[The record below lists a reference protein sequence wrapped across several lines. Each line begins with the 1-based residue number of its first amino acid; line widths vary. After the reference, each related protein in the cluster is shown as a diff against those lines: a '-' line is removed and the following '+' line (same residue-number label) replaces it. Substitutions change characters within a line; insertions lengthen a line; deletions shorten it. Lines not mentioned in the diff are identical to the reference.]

1 MRFKNK
7 YKDSRIAEL
16 NLVPLMDVLMTVL
29 TFFIIVSM
37 TLTSQQG
44 GLDIELPTTEA
55 EAGVS
60 KQKTPDPLFIGIDKD
75 GKILMLNQTV
85 TKEKMAQEIQA
96 YLAAKP
102 EGAVI
107 LKADRKLTY
116 EKVIEILG
124 DMKDIGGDRVSLAI
138 GQK

>member
-7 YKDSRIAEL
+7 YQNSHIGEL
-16 NLVPLMDVLMTVL
+16 NLVPLMDVLMTIL
-29 TFFIIVSM
+29 TYFIIVSM

-44 GLDIELPTTEA
+44 GLNIELPTTQ
-55 EAGVS
+55 AGVS
-60 KQKTPDPLFIGIDKD
+60 QEKTTDPLFIGIDKD
-75 GKILMLNQTV
+75 GKIMILNQTV
-85 TKEKMAQEIQA
+85 TKEKMAQEIQT
-96 YLAAKP
+96 YLATKP

-138 GQK
+138 DQK

>member
-1 MRFKNK
+1 
-7 YKDSRIAEL
+7 
-16 NLVPLMDVLMTVL
+16 MDVLMTIL
-29 TFFIIVSM
+29 TYFIIVSM

-44 GLDIELPTTEA
+44 GLNIELPTTQ
-55 EAGVS
+55 AGVS
-60 KQKTPDPLFIGIDKD
+60 QEKTTDPLFIGIDKD
-75 GKILMLNQTV
+75 GKIMILNQTV
-85 TKEKMAQEIQA
+85 TKEKMAQEIQT
-96 YLAAKP
+96 YLATKP

-138 GQK
+138 DQK